1 MTVRDNPMQEIVK
14 NAGKEIQGRGF
25 LKKLN
30 AYATNGGDD
39 YIIDDQ
45 EKKWIKS
52 ALTRLVDYYDRI
64 GDPDDE
70 YWTRYSSCKISDDL
84 AVIVEFNVK
93 QKKKTA
99 DKNNQSWFLLA
110 VAAALYLPDE
120 ESDKEHDT
128 KDKEAIGKFCA
139 ILQAVKSQFVRRY
152 VMNCR
157 GSGKFECSC
166 FRAAKKL
173 LNHRIDPNKDMSR
186 ELSSDI
192 AYGDKEFKEKFEKY
206 KAKLKPTKHGKKVLA
221 DRRIVTYM
229 LVSLSWRKDRSS
241 QTVYPSECP
250 WRHTKNDNSAD
261 VQVEHILPQEPA
273 KGGDDSNEF
282 QCRWCM
288 DDCTCT
294 DQTWSHFSQR
304 AREEYTQRLGNLTLL
319 SGDTN
324 SRLSNACWECKR
336 KAYRSQE
343 LCWNKEIAEKKCW
356 DCWSIATRQTQM
368 AELAVQVW
376 PGK

>member
-1 MTVRDNPMQEIVK
+1 MTVRDNPMQEIVN
-14 NAGKEIQGRGF
+14 NAGEEIQGRGF

-45 EKKWIKS
+45 EKKWINS
-52 ALTRLVDYYDRI
+52 ALTRLVDYYDRV

-70 YWTRYSSCKISDDL
+70 YWTRYNSYNFSDDL
-84 AVIVEFNVK
+84 AVIAEFNVK

-120 ESDKEHDT
+120 ESDKEHNT

-139 ILQAVKSQFVRRY
+139 ILQAVKSQFVRRF

-166 FRAAKKL
+166 FSAAKKL

-229 LVSLSWRKDRSS
+229 LVSLSRKKDRSS
-241 QTVYPSECP
+241 QKVNLSECP

-273 KGGDDSNEF
+273 KEGDVSRKNKCSKCRK
-282 QCRWCM
+282 QCS
-288 DDCTCT
+288 CT
-294 DQTWSHFSQR
+294 DQTWSQFSQR

-336 KAYRSQE
+336 KAYRKSK
-343 LCWNKEIAEKKCW
+343 LCRNKEIAKKKCW
-356 DCWSIATRQTQM
+356 NCKSIETRQTQM

>member
-14 NAGKEIQGRGF
+14 NAGEEIQGRGF

-45 EKKWIKS
+45 EKKWINS
-52 ALTRLVDYYDRI
+52 ALTRLVDYYDRV

-70 YWTRYSSCKISDDL
+70 YWTRHSSYNFSDDL
-84 AVIVEFNVK
+84 AVIAEFNVK

-139 ILQAVKSQFVRRY
+139 VLQAVKSQFVRRY
-152 VMNCR
+152 VMNCLGNSSLER
-157 GSGKFECSC
+157 SCFLAAMKLLGHKIDPDKEMFRELGRNFDNSDKKFEV
-166 FRAAKKL
+166 
-173 LNHRIDPNKDMSR
+173 
-186 ELSSDI
+186 
-192 AYGDKEFKEKFEKY
+192 KFEKY
-206 KAKLKPTKHGKKVLA
+206 KAKLKSIGHGKKALA
-221 DRRIVTYM
+221 DPRIVTYM
-229 LVSLSWRKDRSS
+229 LVSLSWEKDRSLEKE
-241 QTVYPSECP
+241 YPGECP

-261 VQVEHILPQEPA
+261 VQVEHILPQEPV
-273 KGGDDSNEF
+273 KEGDVSNKHE
-282 QCRWCM
+282 CSKCIGH
-288 DDCTCT
+288 CTCT

-324 SRLSNACWECKR
+324 SQLSNACWECKR
-336 KAYRSQE
+336 EAYSDTE
-343 LCWNKEIAEKKCW
+343 LCWNEEIAEKECW
-356 DCWSIATRQTQM
+356 NCESIETRQKLM
-368 AELAVQVW
+368 AELAVHVW